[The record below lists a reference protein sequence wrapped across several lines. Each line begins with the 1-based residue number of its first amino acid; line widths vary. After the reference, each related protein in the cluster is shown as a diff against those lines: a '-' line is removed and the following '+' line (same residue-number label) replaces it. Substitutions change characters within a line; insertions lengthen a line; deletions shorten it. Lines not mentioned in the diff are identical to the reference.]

1 MKSSL
6 VLDAVMAVT
15 KKWEQQRKSEVR
27 NSRAVSRRSYYSS
40 RINFTEIAHQ
50 VLPKAYQHASGGGQF
65 TVLNRQLYYAAREE
79 FRVLTG
85 REITADYFTQ
95 TILRQYLNR
104 HNPDWKIAADP
115 RGNFIIPNSISD
127 VRIACGTIAI
137 DEYLSQRTRRQEL
150 YDGIRRFPVAWHS
163 IAENQ
168 RYQAVLY
175 IEKEGFEPL
184 MREAK
189 IAERFDL
196 AILGCKGQSVAAA
209 RKLVDHVCRVNG
221 GVPLFIVHDFDKSGF
236 EIAARLTS
244 VSDWATLNDRVAYQF
259 KNKINA
265 VDIGLRLD
273 DAEKYQLQSEKC
285 PAQKCSKKL
294 GVTDKEAKFL
304 ASGRRIELNAF
315 TAPQFIEWLE
325 SKLVEQL
332 GKNRL
337 MPDDQTLVRAYQRA
351 TLISRFN
358 SAIEQLQEEFS
369 DVDCEVEQLRRL
381 VRDQMSKPVF
391 DDGETTWDRALYQIA
406 KQHDEERIGKQ

>member
-1 MKSSL
+1 MKSSFI
-6 VLDAVMAVT
+6 LDAVIGVT
-15 KKWEQQRKSEVR
+15 KKWEKQRKSEVR
-27 NSRAVSRRSYYSS
+27 NSRACSRRRYYSD
-40 RINFTEIAHQ
+40 RVNFTEIAHQ
-50 VLPKAYQHASGGGQF
+50 VLPKAYQHASGGGRF

-79 FRVLTG
+79 FRQLTG
-85 REITADYFTQ
+85 REISADYFTQ

-115 RGNFIIPNSISD
+115 RGNFTIPNSISD

-137 DEYLSQRTRRQEL
+137 DQYLSDRNRMQGLE
-150 YDGIRRFPVAWHS
+150 DGLRRFPIAWHS

-184 MREAK
+184 MREAQ

-209 RKLVDHVCRVNG
+209 RKLVDHVCRKDG
-221 GVPLFIVHDFDKSGF
+221 GVPLFIVHDFDKAGF

-244 VSDWATLNDRVAYQF
+244 VSAWAALNDRVAYKF
-259 KNKINA
+259 KNSINA
-265 VDIGLRLD
+265 VDFGLRLE
-273 DAEKYQLQSEKC
+273 DAKKYQLQSEQC
-285 PAQKCSKKL
+285 PKQSCSRKL
-294 GVTDKEAKFL
+294 GVTEEEREFL

-332 GKNRL
+332 EGKRL
-337 MPDDQTLVRAYQRA
+337 VPDDDILFEAYQRA
-351 TLISRFN
+351 TLISRIN
-358 SAIEQLQEEFS
+358 TAMEHLKAEFD
-369 DVDCEVEQLRRL
+369 DVECDVEQLRQL
-381 VRDQMSKPVF
+381 VSERMQESIF
-391 DDGETTWDRALYQIA
+391 DGAASSWDRALYQVA
-406 KQHDEERIGKQ
+406 MEHDAERAAEE